1 MISRDLERA
10 INYAYAEARRRKHE
24 YFTLDHLFFALLH
37 TPKTSNIVTQCG
49 GQVEELKTQLDEFL
63 EQHVEKLPDTTDTEP
78 QQTLAIQRVL
88 QRAALHVQSSG
99 KSEMDG
105 GNVLVSMFREK
116 DCHSV
121 YLLQKQGITRY
132 DVVNYISHG
141 LSKIGSGEHASA
153 PSAEDQPSESHAA
166 NDPLDAYT
174 QDLVALAEKGKIDP
188 LIGRDLEIERTMQV
202 LCRRKK
208 NNPLFIGDPGVGK
221 TALAQGLALRIFEKK
236 VPQVLEDARIY
247 SLDMGALLANTKF
260 RGEFEARLKGVIQEL
275 QEKPHS
281 ILFIDEIHT
290 IVGAGATSGGT
301 MDASNILKPALANG
315 DIRCIGS
322 TTHQDFK
329 ASFEKDH
336 ALARRFQTI
345 DILEPSPQ
353 ETFQILLG
361 LKSKYEKHHDI
372 KFANTALKAAATLS
386 AKHINH
392 RHLPDKAID
401 VVDEAGAAQQL
412 LPPNKRKKVIGVREV
427 EAIIASIAKIPTKS
441 VSTDDRERLKTLGR
455 DLQLVVYGQDP
466 AIDALEK
473 AIVLAR
479 SGLREPDKPVGSFLF
494 TGPTGVGKTEVAKQ
508 LAQLMGIGFIRFDM
522 SEYMEKHTV
531 SRLIGA
537 PPGYVGFDQGG
548 LLTDAVNKTPYCVIL
563 LDEIEKAHPDIF
575 NILLQVMDHAT
586 LTDHNGKTADFRNV
600 ILIMTSNAGA
610 QEMAS
615 KDIGFSG
622 QTGAKFKG
630 KQALE
635 RIFSPEFRNR
645 LDAIIHFNSLGPEIM
660 ERIVEKFM
668 TQLDHQLMDQQ
679 IELTLTAKAKA
690 FLAEQGFSSTYGAR
704 PLNRLIDNEIKQP
717 LAKEILFGSLKKGG
731 QVKVDIKKGKL
742 SFSYKDSTEKVK
754 ETTP

>member
-10 INYAYAEARRRKHE
+10 INYAFAEARRRKHE
-24 YFTLDHLFFALLH
+24 YFTLDHLFYALLH
-37 TPKTSNIVTQCG
+37 TPKTSHIVAQCG
-49 GQVEELKTQLDEFL
+49 GKVEELKTELDTFL
-63 EQHVEKLPDTTDTEP
+63 EEHVEKLPDTVDSEP

-99 KSEMDG
+99 KPEMDG

-141 LSKIGSGEHASA
+141 LSKIGTNNHAEPAGNEESDET
-153 PSAEDQPSESHAA
+153 PSAAE
-166 NDPLDAYT
+166 PLDAYT
-174 QDLVALAEKGKIDP
+174 EDLVALAQAGKIDP
-188 LIGRDLEIERTMQV
+188 LIGRDSELERTMQV

-221 TALAQGLALRIFEKK
+221 TALAQGLALRIFEQK
-236 VPQVLEDARIY
+236 VPKILEDARIY

-260 RGEFEARLKGVIQEL
+260 RGEFEARLKGVVEAL
-275 QEKPHS
+275 QDHPKA

-301 MDASNILKPALANG
+301 MDASNILKPALASG
-315 DIRCIGS
+315 EIRCIGS
-322 TTHQDFK
+322 TTHQDYK
-329 ASFEKDH
+329 SSFEKDH

-345 DILEPSPQ
+345 DVVEPSPE
-353 ETFQILLG
+353 ETFKILLG
-361 LKSKYEKHHDI
+361 LKSKYEKHHEI
-372 KFANTALKAAATLS
+372 KFANKALKAAATLS

-401 VVDEAGAAQQL
+401 IVDEAGAAQQL
-412 LPPNKRKKVIGVREV
+412 LPPSRRKKVIGVREV

-441 VSTDDRERLKTLGR
+441 VSTSDRERLKTLAR

-466 AIDALEK
+466 AIEALEQ

-479 SGLREPDKPVGSFLF
+479 SGLRDATKPVGSFLF

-508 LAQLMGIGFIRFDM
+508 LAQIMGVEFIRFDM

-548 LLTDAVNKTPYCVIL
+548 LLTDAVNKTPYAVIL
-563 LDEIEKAHPDIF
+563 LDEIEKAHPDIY

-610 QEMAS
+610 KEMATV
-615 KDIGFSG
+615 DIGFSG
-622 QTGAKFKG
+622 KTASKSKG

-645 LDAIIHFNSLGPEIM
+645 LDAIIHFNGLGKEIM
-660 ERIVEKFM
+660 SRIVDKFI

-679 IELTLTAKAKA
+679 VELILSAKAKTY
-690 FLAEQGFSSTYGAR
+690 LAEKGYSPKFGAR
-704 PLNRLIDNEIKQP
+704 PLGRIIDTEIKQP
-717 LAKEILFGSLKKGG
+717 LAREILFGALSKGG
-731 QVKVDIKKGKL
+731 QVKVDLKRGKL
-742 SFSYKDSTEKVK
+742 NFNFKPTSEKVSA
-754 ETTP
+754 ETT

>member
-24 YFTLDHLFFALLH
+24 FFTLDHLFYALLH

-49 GQVEELKTQLDEFL
+49 GKVEELKNELDEFL
-63 EQHVEKLPDTTDTEP
+63 ETHVEKLPETTDTEP

-99 KSEMDG
+99 KTEMDG

-121 YLLQKQGITRY
+121 YLLQRQGITRY

-141 LSKIGSGEHASA
+141 LSKIGTHQGMGQGPGME
-153 PSAEDQPSESHAA
+153 PSETDMPAQ
-166 NDPLDAYT
+166 PLDAFT
-174 QDLVALAEKGKIDP
+174 LDLVAQAEAGRLDP
-188 LIGRDLEIERTMQV
+188 LIGRDTELERTMQV

-221 TALAQGLALRIFEKK
+221 TALAQGLALRIHEGK
-236 VPQVLEDARIY
+236 VPDILKQARIF

-260 RGEFEARLKGVIQEL
+260 RGEFEARLKGVIEEL
-275 QEKPHS
+275 QTQDHA

-322 TTHQDFK
+322 TTHQDYK

-336 ALARRFQTI
+336 ALARRFQKI
-345 DILEPSPQ
+345 DILEPTPQ
-353 ETFQILLG
+353 ETFKILLG
-361 LKSKYEKHHDI
+361 LKSKYEKHHQV
-372 KFANTALKAAATLS
+372 KFGQPALMAAATLA

-412 LPPNKRKKVIGVREV
+412 MPPSRRKKLIGVRDV
-427 EAIIASIAKIPTKS
+427 EAIVASIAKIPTQT
-441 VSTDDRERLKTLGR
+441 VSTSDRERLENLGR
-455 DLQLVVYGQDP
+455 DLRLVVYGQDK
-466 AIDALEK
+466 AIGALEQ

-479 SGLREPDKPVGSFLF
+479 SGLRQEDKPVGSFLF
-494 TGPTGVGKTEVAKQ
+494 TGPTGVGKTEVARQ
-508 LAQLMGIGFIRFDM
+508 LAHIMGVQFLRFDM

-548 LLTDAVNKTPYCVIL
+548 LLTDAVNKTPYSVIL

-610 QEMAS
+610 KELAS
-615 KDIGFSG
+615 GDIGFGSG
-622 QTGAKFKG
+622 LPSLSKG
-630 KQALE
+630 KKALE

-645 LDAIIHFNSLGPEIM
+645 LDAIIHFNPLGPEIM
-660 ERIVEKFM
+660 TRIVEKFM

-679 IELTLTAKAKA
+679 IELTLSAKAKEY
-690 FLAEQGFSSTYGAR
+690 LAKKGYSPSFGAR
-704 PLNRLIDNEIKQP
+704 PLGRVIDNEIKQP
-717 LAKEILFGSLKKGG
+717 LAHEILFGKLTKGG
-731 QVKVDIKKGKL
+731 QVKVNLKKDKLVFDIK
-742 SFSYKDSTEKVK
+742 STKVS
-754 ETTP
+754 TPA